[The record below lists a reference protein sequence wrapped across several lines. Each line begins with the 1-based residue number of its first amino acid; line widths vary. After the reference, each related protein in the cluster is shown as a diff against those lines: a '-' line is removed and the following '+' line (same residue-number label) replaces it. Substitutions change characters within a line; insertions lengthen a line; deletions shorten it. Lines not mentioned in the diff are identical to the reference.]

1 MKRFEIIRTNY
12 FLNNIMTQNKPFSK
26 DIILLDNVEFVVKV
40 IAEKLQQDILHTLKR
55 NGAVVGISGGV
66 DSSVCLALAVKA
78 FSPDKVLGIM
88 MPEKDSSPD
97 SEMLAKELAD
107 KFGVKT
113 IKEEITSALSGSGC
127 YERRD
132 EAVRRV
138 FPEYNPQT
146 YKMKIGIKQS
156 GLYSNLPPIFHL
168 IIIDKNG
175 EQKEKILPV
184 KEYLQ
189 IVAASNFKQ
198 RTRMSMLYYHA
209 ESLHYAVIGTPNKH
223 EQEQGFFVKYGDGG
237 ADVMPIGNLYK
248 TQVYQL
254 AEYLGVPQEI
264 IDRTPT
270 TDTYSAEQ
278 TQEEFFYQLPFDLMD
293 IYWYGFE
300 NGYSPKEVSKVMGET
315 EERVEALFR
324 NFERKRKTT
333 EYLRM
338 APIRDYY
345 GI

>member
-1 MKRFEIIRTNY
+1 MSSK
-12 FLNNIMTQNKPFSK
+12 KPFSK
-26 DIILLDNVEFVVKV
+26 DIILLSDIEAVANE
-40 IAEKLQQDILHTLKR
+40 IILKLQQDVLHNLKR
-55 NGAVVGISGGV
+55 LGAVIGTSGGI
-66 DSSVCLALAVKA
+66 DSSVCLALTANA
-78 FSPDKVLGIM
+78 FGPERVLAIM
-88 MPEKDSSPD
+88 MPEKDSSLE
-97 SEMLAKELAD
+97 SEELAKDLTARFE
-107 KFGVKT
+107 VKA
-113 IKEEITSALSGSGC
+113 IKEDITPALSGFRC

-138 FPEYNPQT
+138 FPEYNPKT

-156 GLYSNLPPIFHL
+156 GLSNNLPPIFSL
-168 IIIDKNG
+168 TIIDSNG
-175 EQKEKILPV
+175 NTEDKILPV

-198 RTRMSMLYYHA
+198 RSRMTTLYYHA
-209 ESLHYAVIGTPNKH
+209 EALHYAVIGTPNKH

-254 AEYLGVPQEI
+254 ANFLGVPKAI

-278 TQEEFFYQLPFDLMD
+278 TQEEFFFQMPFGLMD
-293 IYWYGFE
+293 RYWYGFE
-300 NGYSPKEVSKVMGET
+300 NGYSPEEVAEVMGES
-315 EERVEALFR
+315 EQKVKALFG
-324 NFERKRKTT
+324 NFERKKKTT

-338 APIRDYY
+338 SPIRDYY
-345 GI
+345 GR